1 MSHNLTEPWYFIFHR
16 DNDLI
21 VNGQDVHHEMMDA
34 IAQWDNQ
41 HFYEFGHSI
50 GLALSKI
57 HIGGQMANGIGG
69 SKSPAQNGTSST
81 RFQNGT
87 SSTRF

>member
-1 MSHNLTEPWYFIFHR
+1 MI
-16 DNDLI
+16 
-21 VNGQDVHHEMMDA
+21 DA

-57 HIGGQMANGIGG
+57 TIGGQLANGLEIP
-69 SKSPAQNGTSST
+69 KQNGTSST
-81 RFQNGT
+81 RFQNDLANGT